1 MAFFIELE
9 QFFFF
14 YFYGNTEEFKQSKQ
28 SQERKTV
35 LEKSGSLTS
44 DYITKIQSSKQY
56 GPSTKIGQWNS
67 IERPVHTPQLLEPT
81 HCGACVP
88 LLLSLCATTK
98 DHVLQSSRSAT
109 RKATAMRTPHTSTR
123 EQLLLTATRES
134 LHKDPAQP
142 KMINK

>member
-98 DHVLQSSRSAT
+98 DMCPGAHALLQEKPLQLEHYIPQLESSSSSQQPE
-109 RKATAMRTPHTSTR
+109 KACAKIQHS
-123 EQLLLTATRES
+123 Q
-134 LHKDPAQP
+134 K
-142 KMINK
+142 